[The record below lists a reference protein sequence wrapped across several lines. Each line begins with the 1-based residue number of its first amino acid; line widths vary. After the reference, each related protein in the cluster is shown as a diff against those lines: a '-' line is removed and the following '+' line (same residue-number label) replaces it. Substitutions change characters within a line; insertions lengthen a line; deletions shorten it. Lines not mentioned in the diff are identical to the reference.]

1 VVTMAPLAD
10 VCDHTAAFSITGGS
24 PSGGSYAGIGVAS
37 GTFDPA
43 VSGVGLFTITY
54 TYTDVNSCSASAM
67 EDIRVNDCAN
77 ISEVSDNEITV
88 YPNPVN
94 SILNIKSTNDV
105 IDYVRIYDGAGRLI
119 SIINVSGLEAVID
132 MNEYS
137 TGIYSLEI
145 MVNNIITRNRV
156 MKN

>member
-1 VVTMAPLAD
+1 
-10 VCDHTAAFSITGGS
+10 
-24 PSGGSYAGIGVAS
+24 
-37 GTFDPA
+37 
-43 VSGVGLFTITY
+43 
-54 TYTDVNSCSASAM
+54 M